1 MNNLSG
7 SKIAV
12 FDAEIK
18 KPINE
23 CTKGWKSHDE
33 MGCSVLVI
41 FDYFTM
47 RYRIFGDNN
56 IEEALDIL
64 FYYDLVVGFNTV
76 NFDWKLL
83 KATYI
88 ESCAKR
94 ALDRK
99 SKDYDILR
107 EIWKSLGLNP
117 DVFSPKTHG
126 GYKLDDVARESIN
139 MQKSGDGALAPVLYQ
154 QGKLY
159 DVIDYCVED
168 VRIEK
173 TLFEYAIS
181 NGYVIR
187 HGEKIKLPGID

>member
-1 MNNLSG
+1 MNNLAG
-7 SKIAV
+7 RKIAV

-18 KPINE
+18 KPINK
-23 CTKGWKSHDE
+23 CTKGWQSHDE
-33 MGCSVLVI
+33 MGVSVLVI
-41 FDYFTM
+41 FDYQTM

-64 FYYDLVVGFNTV
+64 FYHDLVVGFNTV
-76 NFDWKLL
+76 RFDWKLL

-94 ALDRK
+94 ALNRK

-107 EIWKSLGLNP
+107 EIWKLLGLNP

-139 MQKSGDGALAPVLYQ
+139 MQKSGDGALAPLLYQ
-154 QGKLY
+154 QNRLY

-168 VRIEK
+168 VRIER
-173 TLFEYAIS
+173 TLFECAIE

-187 HGEKIKLPGID
+187 NGEKIRLPKID